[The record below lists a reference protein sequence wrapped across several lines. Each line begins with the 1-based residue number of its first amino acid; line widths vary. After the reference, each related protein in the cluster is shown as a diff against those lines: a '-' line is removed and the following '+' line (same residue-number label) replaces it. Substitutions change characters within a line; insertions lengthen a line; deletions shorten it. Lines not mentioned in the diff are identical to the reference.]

1 MNEHV
6 FKEVDGALKFVG
18 DFEGLYASEN
28 DPWRQSGEWP
38 MDDMA
43 TYYRHSRRSL
53 LKELGE
59 YVRRMP
65 SNSDDKPLGIEYGCG
80 LGYVTEMMRRSLR
93 ARMVGLDIS
102 STAVFRASELHPKCN
117 FIRGD
122 LTGSMGGESF
132 DFAVVNQMLWYIA
145 HEFYNSLGNA
155 ARTVKKGGLLVINQA
170 FPRKQ
175 RYRPDLNFNGLLKL
189 LCDIPYVQVIG
200 ARYDDTDQYCHHDG
214 LVILRKC

>member
-6 FKEVDGALKFVG
+6 FKEVDGELKFVG

-43 TYYRHSRRSL
+43 TYYRHSRREL
-53 LKELGE
+53 IKALGE
-59 YVRRMP
+59 HVGRPVSKSERPY
-65 SNSDDKPLGIEYGCG
+65 GIEYGAG
-80 LGYVTEMMRRSLR
+80 LGYVTEMMRRMMR

-102 STAVFRASELHPKCN
+102 STAVFRASELHPKCT

-145 HEFYNSLGNA
+145 HDFHNAMGNA
-155 ARTVKKGGLLVINQA
+155 ARTVKKGGLLVISQA
-170 FPRKQ
+170 FPREQ
-175 RYRPDLNFNGLLKL
+175 LYRPDLDFEGLVTKL
-189 LCDIPYVQVIG
+189 LDVPHLQLLG
-200 ARYDDTDQYCHHDG
+200 ARYDDTDTYCHHDG
-214 LVILRKC
+214 LVTLRKC